1 MKLKVKIFGKLGRR
15 DFALRLKT
23 GVGGGGGAKNG
34 YPNCGRYENE
44 SISPEK

>member
-23 GVGGGGGAKNG
+23 GVGGAKNG